1 VTETTHAEPSRAA
14 DARGTVMVVLS
25 AAGFA
30 AISIFV
36 IFATD
41 AGAPLL
47 TVLSWRYIIAA
58 AVLGVIASATGA
70 FRGNRRDAL
79 RVAGFA
85 GLGQSMI
92 AVVTLAALEYI
103 PAATLSFLFY
113 TYPGWIAI
121 IARVRHS
128 EPLTP
133 TRLFAL
139 ALSLAGIFVMV
150 GAPGAAELQPLGV
163 ALGLAGGVLYAI
175 YVPMLAQLQRNLSGL
190 ATSAYMSV
198 GAAIILV
205 TLTLVRGDFVMQ
217 LHATAWRAIL
227 GLSLISTV
235 LAFLLFV
242 RGLRALG
249 PLRTGIISTVEP
261 FFTALLGA
269 WLLAQP
275 LTATTLVGGALI
287 AGAVILLQLPTAHN
301 NSGRS

>member
-1 VTETTHAEPSRAA
+1 VTETTRAETSRAA
-14 DARGTVMVVLS
+14 DAQGTVMVVLS

-36 IFATD
+36 IFATG

-47 TVLSWRYIIAA
+47 NVLSWRYIIAA

-70 FRGNRRDAL
+70 IRGNRRDAL

-133 TRLFAL
+133 TRLLAL

-175 YVPMLAQLQRNLSGL
+175 YVPMLAQLQRNLPGL
-190 ATSAYMSV
+190 ATAAFMSV

-205 TLTLVRGDFVMQ
+205 TLTLVRGDFTVDLQ
-217 LHATAWRAIL
+217 ATAWRAIL

-275 LTATTLVGGALI
+275 LTATTLLGGALI
-287 AGAVILLQLPTAHN
+287 AGAVILLQLPAAHN